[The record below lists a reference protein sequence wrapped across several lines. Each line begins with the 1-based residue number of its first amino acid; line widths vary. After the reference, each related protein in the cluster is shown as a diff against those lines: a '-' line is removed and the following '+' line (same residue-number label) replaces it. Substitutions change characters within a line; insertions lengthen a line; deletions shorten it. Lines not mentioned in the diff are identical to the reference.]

1 MYLAHAESKYDET
14 GNTVIVDSITWV
26 DAVIINQNLTA
37 GTVSETYR
45 ARINH
50 SVGGLGYGTII
61 GMVQGGLDS
70 AVTLPVPHGSF
81 PDGIPDS
88 ITTTNFAYNDDYLL
102 FNTESATYPGSPYD
116 GVVIQSTSGE
126 SGLSCIDREDYWSY
140 VPSFGYGVYDS
151 NGDRLPQSP
160 FINVNYNGTPI
171 AISGTSIAIDMV
183 CKNMNDGTTASLS
196 QCVNP
201 EGNTYQAIP
210 SIDIPDGTIV
220 TDESGNTF
228 YIRVLKSRKVYSYH
242 ELSKC
247 DGLSLQESI
256 DTPDHKTFIYLNE
269 IDIPPSGA
277 ILYNQY
283 SSGDTADQQY
293 LGRVYVAN
301 EDDDGDRVLN
311 FLDSFPEDATKSK
324 DDDYDGIEDSEDSD
338 ITQRVMTWKKYIDK
352 DIFELA
358 NSN

>member
-1 MYLAHAESKYDET
+1 MP
-14 GNTVIVDSITWV
+14 
-26 DAVIINQNLTA
+26 
-37 GTVSETYR
+37 
-45 ARINH
+45 
-50 SVGGLGYGTII
+50 TIK
-61 GMVQGGLDS
+61 
-70 AVTLPVPHGSF
+70 VPE
-81 PDGIPDS
+81 IE
-88 ITTTNFAYNDDYLL
+88 L
-102 FNTESATYPGSPYD
+102 
-116 GVVIQSTSGE
+116 
-126 SGLSCIDREDYWSY
+126 
-140 VPSFGYGVYDS
+140 
-151 NGDRLPQSP
+151 
-160 FINVNYNGTPI
+160 
-171 AISGTSIAIDMV
+171 
-183 CKNMNDGTTASLS
+183 
-196 QCVNP
+196 
-201 EGNTYQAIP
+201 P

-228 YIRVLKSRKVYSYH
+228 YIRVLKSRKVYAYH